1 MLVLAH
7 RGYHADAAENTLAA
21 FEAAVKFG
29 VDGIETD
36 LRFTRDGLP
45 VLFHDARVGDG
56 AEVAALTRTELA
68 VAAGHAVPTLD
79 EALGGW
85 PGVLWNVEIKAPA
98 PARAIVAAL
107 SPYVHSHRLLLTS
120 FDHALIAAVS
130 GKIPSECGF
139 LLGERPENLAAVL
152 AHGQPHPNLRTI
164 VSHFKIVDDR
174 LLGEI
179 RAAGYRSFVYGVGA
193 AQEHE
198 ACRRL
203 GLEGVI
209 TDSPGYLLDKT

>member
-1 MLVLAH
+1 MLIFAH
-7 RGYHADAAENTLAA
+7 RGYHADVPENTLAA
-21 FEAAVKFG
+21 FEAAVKRG

-56 AEVAALTRTELA
+56 VEVAALTRAELA
-68 VAAGHAVPTLD
+68 MATGHAIPTLA
-79 EALGGW
+79 EALSRW
-85 PGVLWNVEIKAPA
+85 PGIFWNVELKAPA
-98 PARAIVAAL
+98 PERAIVGAL

-120 FDHALIAAVS
+120 FDHPLVLALARE
-130 GKIPSECGF
+130 IPSACGF
-139 LLGERPENLAAVL
+139 LLGERPANLAALL
-152 AHGQPHPNLRTI
+152 ARGRPHPNLRTL
-164 VSHFKIVDDR
+164 VCHFKIVDDG

-179 RAAGYRSFVYGVGA
+179 RAAGYRCFVYGVLA

-203 GLEGVI
+203 DLAGVI
-209 TDSPGYLLDKT
+209 TDFPGYLLNPA

>member
-7 RGYHADAAENTLAA
+7 RGYHADFPENTLAA
-21 FEAAVKFG
+21 FEAAVKLG

-45 VLFHDARVGDG
+45 VLFHDARVSDG
-56 AEVAALTRTELA
+56 AEVAALTRAELA
-68 VAAGHAVPTLD
+68 VAAGHAIPTLG
-79 EALGGW
+79 EALGCW
-85 PGVLWNVEIKAPA
+85 PGILWNVEIKAPA
-98 PARAIVAAL
+98 PAWAIVGAL
-107 SPYVHSHRLLLTS
+107 SPHVHSHRLLLTS
-120 FDHALIAAVS
+120 FDHALVVAVARE
-130 GKIPSECGF
+130 IPSACGF

-152 AHGQPHPNLRTI
+152 AHGQPHLNLRTI
-164 VSHFKIVDDR
+164 VSHFRIVDDR

-179 RAAGYRSFVYGVGA
+179 RGAGYQSFVYGVGI

-209 TDSPGYLLDKT
+209 TDFPGYLLDKI